1 MAEPQALQTGVEKK
15 LAKQGPRKL
24 LALDSGGI
32 RGLMTIEILAEIEH
46 TLRRHFR
53 QNEDFVLA
61 DYFDY
66 IGGTSIGAI
75 TALCLS
81 LGMSVDTIR
90 KFYLRAAPA
99 MFQKTPWWQ
108 RWRNKYRCDQ
118 LKSILKTAIDM
129 IPGDAGEKGSE
140 LDGTL
145 GSAKLRTLLLLVMRN
160 ATTDSP
166 WPVSNNPR
174 ARYNCDLDD
183 PACNLKLPLWQLVR
197 ASAAAPTFF
206 EPEVIRLG
214 SQTFVFDDGAMTPFG
229 NPAFQLFLMATAS
242 AYCLHWPT
250 GEDKMLLVS
259 VGTGSFSQA
268 RKVGPGGEDLL
279 HLAARIP
286 SILIGGSVSYQDC
299 LCRIFG
305 NCKVGEPIDSE
316 VGDLIG
322 DHGGPVR
329 PKLFTYLRYNAD
341 LTEDGLARLGVT
353 GIDAASIRRLDSY
366 ANALNLQTIGRAVA
380 RKQIQA
386 AHFADFPP

>member
-1 MAEPQALQTGVEKK
+1 MAESQSLQTGVEKK

-32 RGLMTIEILAEIEH
+32 RGLMTIEILAEVER
-46 TLRRHFR
+46 TLRRLFG
-53 QNEDFVLA
+53 QGENFVLA

-75 TALCLS
+75 TAMGLS
-81 LGMSVDTIR
+81 LGMSVDALR
-90 KFYLRAAPA
+90 EFYVSAAPA
-99 MFQKTPWWQ
+99 MFQKTQWWM
-108 RWRNKYRCDQ
+108 RWRNKYRSER
-118 LKSILKTAIDM
+118 LRSMIKTVIDT
-129 IPGDAGEKGSE
+129 IPSTAPDANAE
-140 LDGTL
+140 LAGGL

-160 ATTDSP
+160 ATTDSA

-174 ARYNCDLDD
+174 AAFNRNLDD
-183 PACNLKLPLWQLVR
+183 PSCNLKLPLWQLVR

-242 AYCLHWPT
+242 PYCLQWPT

-259 VGTGSFSQA
+259 VGTGNFSQPQ
-268 RKVGPGGEDLL
+268 KVPAGGEDLL
-279 HLAARIP
+279 HLAVRIP
-286 SILIGGSVSYQDC
+286 GILIGGSVTHQDY

-305 NCKVGEPIDSE
+305 KCKVGEPIDAE
-316 VGDLIG
+316 IGDLIG
-322 DHGGPVR
+322 DQGGPAR

-341 LTEDGLARLGVT
+341 LTAEGLAGRGLT
-353 GIDAASIRRLDSY
+353 GIDAACIQRLDSVREHSGP
-366 ANALNLQTIGRAVA
+366 AEDRPHRGGRRQGRAFCRV
-380 RKQIQA
+380 
-386 AHFADFPP
+386 